1 MRILIIDDNKD
12 ITEVVRYYCES
23 KQIECQTANSAVDG
37 LGLISNN
44 KFDLVLINCILPFQL
59 DFFQHAKVMEKI
71 GQFF

>member
-37 LGLISNN
+37 LALISNN
-44 KFDLVLINCILPFQL
+44 KFDLVLL
-59 DFFQHAKVMEKI
+59 DMDARSYWS
-71 GQFF
+71 GCN